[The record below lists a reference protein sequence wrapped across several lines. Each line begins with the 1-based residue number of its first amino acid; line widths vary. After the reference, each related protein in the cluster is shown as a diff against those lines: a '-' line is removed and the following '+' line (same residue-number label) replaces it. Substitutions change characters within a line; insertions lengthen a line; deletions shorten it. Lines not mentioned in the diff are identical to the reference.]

1 MNTKTI
7 SIICL
12 AITFVVVFLILFY
25 YAKRKNG
32 DLNTEYDERQV
43 AARGKAYK
51 AGYYAMMLYYALY
64 FIADTIEIEIPNKY
78 NATLIF
84 AGIAFGVAVFTVAAI
99 RSDAYLKMNESRER
113 QIKLIVLLIV
123 INGGVGIVNIMS
135 GEISEILPLNPLV
148 TLLGIVILSAMLIHQ
163 KKTSGAEE
171 DDK

>member
-135 GEISEILPLNPLV
+135 VEI
-148 TLLGIVILSAMLIHQ
+148 
-163 KKTSGAEE
+163 
-171 DDK
+171 